1 MYKIILASKS
11 EVRKDILE
19 KNNIECN
26 VVHSNVDEDP
36 VKDSL
41 IAKGA
46 NPETISKNLAELKA
60 NKVSQINENRLVL
73 GADSVI
79 DLNGKLISKPSDR
92 KDALRILKLLN
103 GFDINMT
110 DNEGNTLLHHACE
123 RQHNEIVKLLLDNG
137 ANPNIREK
145 SFQLTPLHWATE
157 YGDKNMI
164 ELLIY

>member
-92 KDALRILKLLN
+92 QDALRILKLLN
-103 GFDINMT
+103 GKKHYLISSICLSMNGVMVWNHT
-110 DNEGNTLLHHACE
+110 DKAQLIMKEFSEQQLLTYLDKISDE
-123 RQHNEIVKLLLDNG
+123 KLML
-137 ANPNIREK
+137 
-145 SFQLTPLHWATE
+145 
-157 YGDKNMI
+157 KNY
-164 ELLIY
+164 LRDFKC